1 MTYIVSSGALNSTHS
16 LTHSEGIIK
25 SRDTTGISDRE
36 YREYRDITQERIVY
50 HDILKNVDRPMS
62 SFHPS
67 SEWPNIHCVLLVC
80 GH

>member
-62 SFHPS
+62 TKKCHNEIHNSILFTTN
-67 SEWPNIHCVLLVC
+67 PNN
-80 GH
+80 